1 MYVDI
6 PDSHH
11 EELRPAINMSSE
23 LFYAARHEPAYGN
36 QSQEVEKQ
44 YYIIE

>member
-1 MYVDI
+1 MVMYVDI

-23 LFYAARHEPAYGN
+23 LFMRRDM
-36 QSQEVEKQ
+36 SQLTAISPRK
-44 YYIIE
+44 